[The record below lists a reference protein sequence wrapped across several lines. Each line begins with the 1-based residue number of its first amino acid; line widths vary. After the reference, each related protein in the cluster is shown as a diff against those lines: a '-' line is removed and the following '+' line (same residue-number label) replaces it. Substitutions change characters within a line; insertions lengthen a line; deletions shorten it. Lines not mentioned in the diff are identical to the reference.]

1 MTRMHVNGKG
11 KVTVGMNIYAHNR
24 TDSYDM
30 IKNKHDLNAEYNITV
45 DADFVRQDGDI
56 TVYKVREIIG
66 EEMVM
71 PYY

>member
-30 IKNKHDLNAEYNITV
+30 INNSPDLNAEYNITV

-56 TVYKVREIIG
+56 TVYRVSEIIG
-66 EEMVM
+66 EEQVVF
-71 PYY
+71 Y

>member
-11 KVTVGMNIYAHNR
+11 KVTVGMYIYGHNR